1 MKLDAE
7 IRKLDEIAGTLDFA
21 FDKKAVGSDG
31 SIIIEGIAATLQ
43 PDREGDVIER
53 GAMERAIPAYMRN
66 PLLIWY
72 HRFEDVLGQVEK
84 AEVTS
89 QGLFV
94 RARVEKPAETS
105 PLFAVY
111 EKIRRGVIRAFSI
124 GARFKKKLGPG
135 GVTIITDIDWAET
148 SVAPIGIQPG
158 ALFTVTGQKS
168 FASLDD
174 ELERLA
180 ALGTNT
186 LDADLAALRG
196 L

>member
-1 MKLDAE
+1 MNLDAE
-7 IRKLDEIAGTLDFA
+7 LNKLDEIVGTLDFE

-53 GAMERAIPAYMRN
+53 GAMERAVKNYMTN
-66 PLLIWY
+66 PVLLWF
-72 HRFEDVLGQVEK
+72 HNTSEVLGQVEK

-89 QGLFV
+89 QGLLV
-94 RARVEKPAETS
+94 RARVEKPVGTS
-105 PLFAVY
+105 PLLDVY

-135 GVTIITDIDWAET
+135 GFTVITDMDWAET

-158 ALFTVTGQKS
+158 AIFTVTGSK
-168 FASLDD
+168 ALGGSLDD
-174 ELERLA
+174 ELARLSELTTGPSPLDAALERL
-180 ALGTNT
+180 
-186 LDADLAALRG
+186 
-196 L
+196 